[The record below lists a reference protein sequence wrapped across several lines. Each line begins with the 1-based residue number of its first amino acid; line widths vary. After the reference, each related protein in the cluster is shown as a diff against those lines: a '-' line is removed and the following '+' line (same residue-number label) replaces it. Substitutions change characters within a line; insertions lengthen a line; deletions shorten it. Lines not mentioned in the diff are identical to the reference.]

1 MNTVLIV
8 DDEKEIRQKIKAAI
22 SRSGIPVRNIMECNN
37 GQIAL
42 EILENQ
48 PVDVMFTD
56 IRMPKMD
63 GIELVEA
70 MEKLEHKPLT
80 VAVSGY
86 ADFTYAVRLLRMG
99 VREYLLKPVERDEI
113 AGILRKLDGEI
124 TMQENIRREIRAIGC
139 QQLKYMILNDN
150 ITEKEVGTIIRLFE
164 KRLLN
169 REYVVCCLE
178 RQGEEPEENDNYLW
192 LGEVEENE
200 VFITRKE
207 NREFLLKNEL
217 EDSFVGVSRVHSG
230 VSELKEAFAEAKAA
244 CRMAFLRMEKE
255 VEYSGIVT
263 EEQGS
268 TDEETMRRIAQ
279 KIGNGN
285 LSEALKMTEQFF
297 HDIRRKKYSG
307 DVLEKDIAILTDDIM
322 HIYQNALA
330 GEEER
335 LLRFKNI
342 WQFAQVEELMEELA
356 GWMIEFRKKID
367 EKFDD
372 YKNKSKVQQ
381 ALAYIQENY
390 HKDLSMTVV
399 SNVVSMNYS
408 MFSYAFKQYTG
419 NNFVNYIKELRIKEA
434 KRLLEETEMRV
445 IEISQRV
452 GYENEKHFMKIF
464 KSQCGVSPTEYRK
477 NMQFH
482 VK

>member
-99 VREYLLKPVERDEI
+99 AREYLLKPVERDEI

-230 VSELKEAFAEAKAA
+230 VSELKEAFAEAKVAR
-244 CRMAFLRMEKE
+244 RMAFLRMEKE